1 MATLGW
7 LQQDQV
13 TQALKLTALAR
24 QLNARH
30 TRRRA
35 TPTRRLPPALLLT
48 DGLRLP
54 DPEPAAA
61 ALPRGSAVVLR
72 HDGHPERD
80 RLALRLA
87 RLCRAR
93 GLLLLVANDGALAR
107 RVGADG
113 MHFSERLGP
122 RAARWTGL
130 KPRWLITIAA
140 HSRPALIA
148 AARAGADAVL
158 LAPVFATLSHP
169 AGAPLGPVRFAAL
182 VRASPIPAYALGG
195 VDARSVRRLKDSGA
209 VGIAAIGG
217 LAGAGAAGH
226 SVDRVNAASA

>member
-7 LQQDQV
+7 LQRDQV
-13 TQALKLTALAR
+13 TQALKLTVLAR

-30 TRRRA
+30 ARRRGA
-35 TPTRRLPPALLLT
+35 PTRRLPPALLLT
-48 DGLRLP
+48 DALRLP
-54 DPEPAAA
+54 DPLPAAA

-72 HDGHPERD
+72 HYGQPGRD
-80 RLALRLA
+80 RLAVRLA

-130 KPRWLITIAA
+130 KPHWLITIAA

-158 LAPVFATLSHP
+158 LAPVFATESHP
-169 AGAPLGPVRFAAL
+169 AASPLGPVCFAAL

-195 VDARSVRRLKDSGA
+195 VDAHSVRRLKDSGA
-209 VGIAAIGG
+209 AGIAAISG
-217 LAGAGAAGH
+217 LAGDDTDCQSA
-226 SVDRVNAASA
+226 DKVNAASA